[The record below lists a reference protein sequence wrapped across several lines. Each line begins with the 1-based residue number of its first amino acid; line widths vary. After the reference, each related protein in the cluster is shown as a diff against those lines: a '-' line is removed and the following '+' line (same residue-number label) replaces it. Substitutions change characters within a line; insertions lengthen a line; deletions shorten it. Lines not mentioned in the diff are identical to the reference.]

1 MTVIENIET
10 LQLDNVR
17 WIHIPDPTNEAMD
30 YLQSI
35 YDFHPLD
42 IEDCQAKVQ
51 RPKIDIYD
59 DYRFLILHFPYFDK
73 ALKFVKT
80 KEVKIFWG
88 PNFIITIGKSHWVI
102 RKLFQDT
109 KSKAEVDVDDLDN
122 TSDALLYTI
131 FDALMEDSFRLI
143 RMIEDNLEKISAE
156 MFTRK
161 PENIIEEISVTRKNL
176 ILLNTTFKPQLRL
189 FQKFESGLV
198 KGFSENSED
207 MEDYW
212 GDVLD
217 AYQKMWD
224 SIEDYQE
231 LIQGLAQTFDSLQAN
246 KTNEIIKLLTIFS
259 ALWLP
264 LTFFTGLYGMNVDL
278 PFQEHGLVFIGIGS
292 FLIIIVIL
300 LLIYFKK
307 RRWI

>member
-1 MTVIENIET
+1 MQVPENINI
-10 LQLDNVR
+10 LSLDHLH
-17 WIHIPDPTNEAMD
+17 WIHIPDPTDEAMD
-30 YLQSI
+30 FLQSK
-35 YDFHPLD
+35 YDFHSLD

-51 RPKIDIYD
+51 RPKIDIYE

-73 ALKFVKT
+73 ELKFVKT

-88 PNFIITIGKSHWVI
+88 PDYIITIGKSHWVI

-109 KSKAEVDVDDLDN
+109 KTHAEIDVEELDN

-131 FDALMEDSFRLI
+131 FDALMEDSFRLL
-143 RMIEDNLEKISAE
+143 RMIEDNLEKISLE
-156 MFTRK
+156 MFKRK
-161 PENIIEEISVTRKNL
+161 PENIIEDISVTRKNL

-198 KGFSENSED
+198 KGFSEN
-207 MEDYW
+207 MENYW

-231 LIQGLAQTFDSLQAN
+231 LIQGLAQTFDSLQTN
-246 KTNEIIKLLTIFS
+246 KTNEIIKILTVFS

-278 PFQEHGLVFIGIGS
+278 PFQNHKLVFLGIGG
-292 FLIIIVIL
+292 FLIIIIIL

>member
-1 MTVIENIET
+1 MATVENIDI
-10 LQLDNVR
+10 LHLDKLS
-17 WIHIPDPTNEAMD
+17 WIHIPDPTDEAMEFMKSK
-30 YLQSI
+30 YE
-35 YDFHPLD
+35 FHPLD
-42 IEDCQAKVQ
+42 IEDCQTKVQ
-51 RPKIDIYD
+51 RPKIDIYPE
-59 DYRFLILHFPYFDK
+59 YRFLILHFPYFDK

-88 PNFIITIGKSHWVI
+88 PDFIITIGKSHWVI

-109 KSKAEVDVDDLDN
+109 KSRADVDVDDLDN

-143 RMIEDNLEKISAE
+143 RMIEDNLEKISLE

-198 KGFSENSED
+198 KGFSEN
-207 MEDYW
+207 MENYW

-246 KTNEIIKLLTIFS
+246 KTNEIVKLLTIFS

-264 LTFFTGLYGMNVDL
+264 LTFFTGLYGMNVHL
-278 PFQEHGLVFIGIGS
+278 PFQNSSMIFLGIGGM
-292 FLIIIVIL
+292 LITIVIL

>member
-1 MTVIENIET
+1 MVNAQNINI
-10 LQLDNVR
+10 LNLDHLR
-17 WIHIPDPTNEAMD
+17 WIHIPNPSDENIE
-30 YLQSI
+30 YLKENF
-35 YDFHPLD
+35 DFHRLD
-42 IEDCQAKVQ
+42 LEDCQTKVQ

-59 DYRFLILHFPYFDK
+59 NYRFLILHFPYFDK

-88 PNFIITIGKSHWVI
+88 KDYIITIGKSHWVI
-102 RKLFQDT
+102 RKLFQEIQ
-109 KSKAEVDVDDLDN
+109 KKAEIDVEDLDN

-131 FDALMEDSFRLI
+131 FDTLMDDSFRLL

-156 MFTRK
+156 IFTRK
-161 PENIIEEISVTRKNL
+161 PETIIEDISVTRKNL

-189 FQKFESGLV
+189 FQKFESGII
-198 KGFSENSED
+198 KGFTKN

-231 LIQGLAQTFDSLQAN
+231 LIQGFAQTFDSLQAN
-246 KTNEIIKLLTIFS
+246 KTNEIMKVLTVFS
-259 ALWLP
+259 TVLLP
-264 LTFFTGLYGMNVDL
+264 LTFLTGLYGMNVHL
-278 PFQEHGLVFIGIGS
+278 PMEKDFNAFITIIS
-292 FLIIIVIL
+292 IMFLIVIAL
-300 LLIYFKK
+300 LLYFKK

>member
-1 MTVIENIET
+1 
-10 LQLDNVR
+10 LK
-17 WIHIPDPTNEAMD
+17 WIHIPNPTDENLEF
-30 YLQSI
+30 LKENFG
-35 YDFHPLD
+35 FHPLD
-42 IEDCQAKVQ
+42 LEDCRTKVQ
-51 RPKIDIYD
+51 RPKMDIYD

-73 ALKFVKT
+73 ELKFIKT

-88 PNFIITIGKSHWVI
+88 KDYIITIGKSHWII
-102 RKLFQDT
+102 RKLFQEIRS
-109 KSKAEVDVDDLDN
+109 KSEVDVDELDN

-131 FDALMEDSFRLI
+131 FDSLLEDSFRIL
-143 RMIEDNLEKISAE
+143 RMIEDKLENISQE
-156 MFTRK
+156 MFTHK
-161 PENIIEEISVTRKNL
+161 PQKIIEDISVTRKNL

-198 KGFSENSED
+198 KGFTEN

-231 LIQGLAQTFDSLQAN
+231 LIQGFSQTFDSLQAN
-246 KTNEIIKLLTIFS
+246 KTNEIMKVLTVFS
-259 ALWLP
+259 TILLP
-264 LTFFTGLYGMNVDL
+264 LTFLTGLYGMNVEL
-278 PFQEHGLVFIGIGS
+278 PLQENHTAFFIMIALMV
-292 FLIIIVIL
+292 LIAIAL
-300 LLIYFKK
+300 LLYFKK